1 MDYGKLLGESFDY
14 AKEGLTGNFVT
25 WILLIVLSIVPAI
38 PIFAWVLFMIPQMM
52 EGTPNYAV
60 LIGGLI
66 IAFIAAVILGAFYEG
81 YMIKILRGEKPLP
94 AVSGYGT
101 LFTDGIK
108 YLIINIVY
116 MIPVILVILI
126 TAGATLYAIMPAI
139 MAGNYSSVMGLAF
152 GSLFIGLLVSIILGL
167 ILALFAIIGIVRFAR
182 TGLMG
187 EAFNFHEIL
196 ATIGKIGWL
205 GYILAL
211 LIVFVPVVI
220 VMIVLGI
227 IPFIGGLL
235 RLLITPFVGVFMM
248 RYICLIYDTAA
259 AG

>member
-1 MDYGKLLGESFDY
+1 MDYGKLLGESYEY
-14 AKEGLTGNFVT
+14 AKDGLTGNFVT
-25 WILLIVLSIVPAI
+25 WILLIVLSIVPVI
-38 PIFAWVLFMIPQMM
+38 PIFGWVWFMIPQMM
-52 EGTPNYAV
+52 AGMPDYSV
-60 LIGGLI
+60 LIGGFIL
-66 IAFIAAVILGAFYEG
+66 AFIAAVILGAFYQG

-116 MIPVILVILI
+116 MIPVILVLLI
-126 TAGATLYAIMPAI
+126 TAGAMIYAIMPAVW
-139 MAGNYSSVMGLAF
+139 AGNYSAVMGLAF
-152 GSLFIGLLVSIILGL
+152 GSIFIGLFVSVILGL
-167 ILALFAIIGIVRFAR
+167 ILALFAIMGIVRFAR
-182 TGLMG
+182 TGMMG

-220 VMIVLGI
+220 VMIILGI

-235 RLLITPFVGVFMM
+235 RLLISPFVGVFIM
-248 RYICLIYDTAA
+248 RYICLLYDS
-259 AG
+259 AGA

>member
-1 MDYGKLLGESFDY
+1 MDYGKIVGDSFDY
-14 AKEGLTGNFVT
+14 AKEGLIGNFVT
-25 WILLIVLSIVPAI
+25 WILLIVLSILPAI
-38 PIFAWVLFMIPQMM
+38 PIFIWVLTTVPLMM
-52 EGTPNYAV
+52 GGKLNYAG
-60 LIGGLI
+60 LIGGFI
-66 IAFIAAVILGAFYEG
+66 FAFIIAVILGAFYQG

-94 AVSGYGT
+94 PVSDYGT

-139 MAGNYSSVMGLAF
+139 MAGNYSSVMALAF

-167 ILALFAIIGIVRFAR
+167 ILTLFAIIGIVRFAR
-182 TGLMG
+182 TGMMG

-220 VMIVLGI
+220 VMIILGI

-235 RLLITPFVGVFMM
+235 QLLITPFVGVFMM
-248 RYICLIYDTAA
+248 RYICLLYDS
-259 AG
+259 AGA